1 MIRKLV
7 LLLVM
12 LFVVIAMNAQDD
24 AKYRRSSIYSI
35 MIRHHNQQFANDITR
50 VFVDM
55 PVPDKYNSH
64 DLSIKIVSVDEK
76 KVALEDKAVNDF
88 LIRNNVASH
97 MVARWFNRDPATGV
111 CNMDLVKSRGLYSA
125 SEFDKILASK
135 AVRGNAILED
145 AGEELIGHTFV
156 LLNDIRYIDRG
167 SGSSVFGGVVRMV
180 GGVATAA
187 KKSEQ
192 NNNNNNTNNT
202 NNNQNQNDYEDLAKM
217 TESYKGFKVKI
228 HSYLYR
234 LVWDEDLAAE
244 FYTNV
249 FSENPDEN
257 KCKYF
262 EQMRPKFHLEL
273 IGEQTSSGSN
283 VSFMG
288 INEDQPLLMVRKACQ
303 RALDENVANLQ
314 HNFDVFKVKEPLRTT
329 EPITAYIGL
338 KEGMSSSSRYEVLEV
353 NREVNGK
360 TTYKRV
366 GVVAPESDKIWDN
379 RFMASEEKAKGANLG
394 YTTFRKIS
402 GGDFYQGMLIREIK

>member
-1 MIRKLV
+1 MKKLV
-7 LLLVM
+7 LLLFVM
-12 LFVVIAMNAQDD
+12 CFMVVAMNAQDD
-24 AKYRRSSIYSI
+24 AKYRRSSIYSM
-35 MIRHHNQQFANDITR
+35 MIKHHNQQFANDISQ
-50 VFVDM
+50 VFDEM

-64 DLSIKIVSVDEK
+64 DLSIKVLSVDEK
-76 KVALEDKAVNDF
+76 KVAFEDKAVKDF

-111 CNMDLVKSRGLYSA
+111 CDMELVKSRGLYSA

-156 LLNDIRYIDRG
+156 LVNDIRYIDRG
-167 SGSSVFGGVVRMV
+167 SGSSVFGGVVRLA
-180 GGVATAA
+180 GSVATAA
-187 KKSEQ
+187 ANS
-192 NNNNNNTNNT
+192 NNNNNNSSNKQKNN
-202 NNNQNQNDYEDLAKM
+202 YEGLAKM

-234 LVWDEDLAAE
+234 LVWDEDVAAE

-249 FSENPDEN
+249 FSEKPDEN

-273 IGEQTSSGSN
+273 VGEQTSSGSN
-283 VSFMG
+283 VSFLG

-338 KEGMSSSSRYEVLEV
+338 KEGMSPSSRYEVLEV
-353 NREVNGK
+353 KREMNGK

-366 GVVAPESDKIWDN
+366 GVIAPESDKIWDN
-379 RFMASEEKAKGANLG
+379 RFMASEEKAKGADLG

-402 GGDFYQGMLIREIK
+402 GGDFYQGMLIREMK

>member
-1 MIRKLV
+1 
-7 LLLVM
+7 
-12 LFVVIAMNAQDD
+12 
-24 AKYRRSSIYSI
+24 
-35 MIRHHNQQFANDITR
+35 
-50 VFVDM
+50 
-55 PVPDKYNSH
+55 
-64 DLSIKIVSVDEK
+64 
-76 KVALEDKAVNDF
+76 
-88 LIRNNVASH
+88 
-97 MVARWFNRDPATGV
+97 
-111 CNMDLVKSRGLYSA
+111 
-125 SEFDKILASK
+125 
-135 AVRGNAILED
+135 
-145 AGEELIGHTFV
+145 
-156 LLNDIRYIDRG
+156 
-167 SGSSVFGGVVRMV
+167 
-180 GGVATAA
+180 
-187 KKSEQ
+187 
-192 NNNNNNTNNT
+192 
-202 NNNQNQNDYEDLAKM
+202 M

-273 IGEQTSSGSN
+273 VGEQTSSGSN

-353 NREVNGK
+353 NREINGK